1 VREIKFRAWDK
12 ENRWMEEIDGN
23 NLYIANG
30 KIYEVCDGL
39 EGLEKKDVSDR
50 YILMQCTGLK
60 DKSGKE
66 IYEGDIIRI
75 RETEF
80 DDWQVYLIEYHG
92 DRDYP
97 AFDTEPSIDCD
108 SNGLSYATAC
118 CELEVIGNIFENP
131 ELLEVPR

>member
-1 VREIKFRAWDK
+1 MREIKFRAWDK
-12 ENRWMEEIDGN
+12 IHKDIKKVAVIDWVTETILLWNKRGN
-23 NLYIANG
+23 VRIT
-30 KIYEVCDGL
+30 IHRTFETV
-39 EGLEKKDVSDR
+39 E
-50 YILMQCTGLK
+50 LMQHTGLR
-60 DKSGKE
+60 DDNGKE

-80 DDWQVYLIEYHG
+80 DDWRMYLIEYHG